1 MKIKK
6 EHLIKKKSINLI
18 KGIYYNVLNNREQ
31 KVLKN
36 KNGGNSMKMKRLVA
50 MLLAGVMTL
59 SLAACGGSSDST
71 SSSDSETS
79 TESSASGDEKLV
91 IWTLSADLESF
102 GEQYA
107 EETGVEVETV
117 IIDPADY
124 LTKVQTALSSGTTE
138 VDIIVGEPQML
149 ETMFEAGY
157 FEDLNQDPYNAQ
169 DYSDLIVD
177 YVWEVGQDSEGIQR
191 AISYQITPA
200 GFYYRRDIALEVFGT
215 DDPDEIGELF
225 ADYETIVETAYTLD
239 AAGYK
244 IFASDAETNYF
255 TGDSAWVVD
264 GVLNVSDA
272 RYDYMDLCVEL
283 YQSDLTA
290 YASQWAAPWYQAMN
304 GEVPVLTSETQWG
317 TDDMNIWDE
326 ESFNEATEGYD
337 TTEVFA
343 FGLPSWGTLILR
355 DNAEDTSGLWGV
367 CSGPCSGFGGG
378 TYVGISAL
386 SENKD
391 LAWDFIEYVN
401 FNEET
406 SEWWIEVS
414 EGDVV
419 SLISVLEA
427 HAEDEN
433 ETYGGQQLYSF
444 WLEQAEDIDY
454 SVVTKYD
461 TAIGDAWGTAI
472 TSVKTGEM
480 TEEEAIEFFY
490 DTVESTYPE
499 IEVNR

>member
-1 MKIKK
+1 
-6 EHLIKKKSINLI
+6 
-18 KGIYYNVLNNREQ
+18 
-31 KVLKN
+31 
-36 KNGGNSMKMKRLVA
+36 MKRLVA
-50 MLLAGVMTL
+50 LLLAGVMTL
-59 SLAACGGSSDST
+59 SLVACGESN
-71 SSSDSETS
+71 SSSSNSTDSNEAVSETS
-79 TESSASGDEKLV
+79 GGEKLV
-91 IWTLSADLESF
+91 IWTLAADLESF
-102 GEQYA
+102 GA
-107 EETGVEVETV
+107 KFSEETGVEVETV

-124 LTKVQTALSSGTTE
+124 LTKVQTALSSGTSD

-149 ETMFEAGY
+149 ETMYEAGY

-169 DYSDLIVD
+169 DYADLIVD

-200 GFYYRRDIALEVFGT
+200 GFYYRRDIATEVFGT
-215 DDPDEIGELF
+215 DDPDEIGQLF
-225 ADYETIVETAYTLD
+225 TDYDTIVETAYVLD

-255 TGDSAWVVD
+255 TGDTAWVQD
-264 GVLNVSDA
+264 GVLNVSQA
-272 RYDYMDLCVEL
+272 RYDYMDLCIEL

-304 GEVPVLTSETQWG
+304 GEVPILTSETQWG
-317 TDDMNIWDE
+317 TDDMNIWDS

-337 TTEVFA
+337 TTQVFA

-355 DNAEDTSGLWGV
+355 DNATDTSGLWGV
-367 CSGPCSGFGGG
+367 CSGPCAGFGGG
-378 TYVGISAL
+378 SYVGISAL

-391 LAWDFIEYVN
+391 LAWDFIEYVTLT
-401 FNEET
+401 EET
-406 SEWWIEVS
+406 SEWWIEES

-427 HAEDEN
+427 HSEDEN

-444 WLEQAEDIDY
+444 WLKQAEDIDY

-461 TAIGDAWGTAI
+461 TVIGNAWGVAI
-472 TSVKTGEM
+472 SSIKTGEM
-480 TEEEAIEFFY
+480 EYDDAIDYFY
-490 DTVESTYPE
+490 DTIKSTYPE
-499 IEVNR
+499 IEIVR